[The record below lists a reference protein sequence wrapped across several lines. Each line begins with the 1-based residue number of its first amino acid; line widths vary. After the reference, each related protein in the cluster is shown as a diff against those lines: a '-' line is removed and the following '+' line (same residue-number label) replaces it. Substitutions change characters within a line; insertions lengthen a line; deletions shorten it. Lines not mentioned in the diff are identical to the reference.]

1 MKQRPLKFRCWII
14 PAQTWEHKMALPL
27 DGKNLID
34 ISNGFWNNDA
44 DLDGE
49 TYIVS
54 QFTGLHD
61 SQGVEIYEGD
71 IVEEKWDEDDLYG
84 YGGGRVIKHHEER
97 YVIEFKKGS
106 FIFHP
111 RANEQNSIENFS
123 RIVIG
128 NRFENKELENE

>member
-14 PAQTWEHKMALPL
+14 PTQTWEHKMALPL
-27 DGKNLID
+27 NGKNLID

-61 SQGVEIYEGD
+61 
-71 IVEEKWDEDDLYG
+71 IVEEKWDEYNLYG
-84 YGGGRVIKHHEER
+84 YGDPYESDKKREK
-97 YVIEFKKGS
+97 YSIEFKENS
-106 FIFHP
+106 FIFKNRSHC
-111 RANEQNSIENFS
+111 QNSIQNFI

-128 NRFENKELENE
+128 NIFENPELKYE